1 MEPLEGVMKKGFVVL
16 AVVALFAFPAQ
27 FALAASEIGFQK
39 VGVDLGFV
47 SPEDID
53 GTIGFGAFADLGT
66 FSPRVGLSAH
76 LGYWSK
82 SEDFFGSETSVSDV
96 AFTGRVRYLFPTAS
110 KFHPYAGGGLGMHFL
125 NMEVSTPDID
135 LGGGLIVPGMS
146 VSDSETKL
154 GIDLGGGFSTP
165 VGTKTDLY
173 GDFWYS
179 MVEDF
184 GQLSMKV
191 GLAWRL

>member
-1 MEPLEGVMKKGFVVL
+1 MKKGLLAV
-16 AVVALFAFPAQ
+16 AVVALFAFPAH
-27 FALAASEIGFQK
+27 FALASSDVGFK
-39 VGVDLGFV
+39 SVGVDLGFV

-53 GTIGFGAFADLGT
+53 GTIGFGAFADLGS
-66 FSPRVGLSAH
+66 FSPRVGLSGH

-82 SEDFFGSETSVSDV
+82 SEDFFGSETSVRDV
-96 AFTGRVRYLFPTAS
+96 SLTGRVRYKFPTAS
-110 KFHPYAGGGLGMHFL
+110 KFQPYAGGGLGMHFL
-125 NMEVSTPDID
+125 NAELTTPDVD
-135 LGGGLIVPGMS
+135 LGGGLIIPGMS
-146 VSDSETKL
+146 VSDSQTKL
-154 GIDLGGGFSTP
+154 GIDLGGGFTTP

-191 GLAWRL
+191 GLAWKL